1 MNFNFSRGQQQQQPY
16 GETGPDEED
25 YYKILEIK
33 CDASNEEI
41 KKAYR
46 RLSMIHHPDK
56 NESSEESNVK
66 FKQLAA
72 AYETLSDPDKRR
84 MYDMGF
90 RSGGNGIDFE
100 DININPFDIFNM
112 IFGLSH
118 KQQQQHQSQ
127 QHDFGLP
134 PGIAS
139 FIKMGINPAQMPMQ
153 MSMQMPMQM
162 PMPMSMPM
170 QMHMPVGMGIH
181 IINPESGFSFQYP
194 QSTNNHNAHN
204 NKCEIIEK
212 HIYITLEDAYTGV
225 ENHVIEEE
233 EKYNPNNKTKRRIQV
248 CIPPGV
254 NDKEVLIVS
263 DPKISASSIHVTV
276 NIKQH
281 ELFKRND
288 MDLII
293 EKEISLKESL
303 CGLEFTIKHLN
314 NKTFHLQ
321 HKDGTIIKDGV
332 SKTIQK
338 LGMMNKNR
346 DVVGNLV
353 IIFKVAHSDKL
364 SKEQIEKLSE
374 IL

>member
-1 MNFNFSRGQQQQQPY
+1 
-16 GETGPDEED
+16 
-25 YYKILEIK
+25 
-33 CDASNEEI
+33 
-41 KKAYR
+41 
-46 RLSMIHHPDK
+46 
-56 NESSEESNVK
+56 
-66 FKQLAA
+66 
-72 AYETLSDPDKRR
+72 
-84 MYDMGF
+84 
-90 RSGGNGIDFE
+90 
-100 DININPFDIFNM
+100 
-112 IFGLSH
+112 
-118 KQQQQHQSQ
+118 
-127 QHDFGLP
+127 
-134 PGIAS
+134 
-139 FIKMGINPAQMPMQ
+139 
-153 MSMQMPMQM
+153 
-162 PMPMSMPM
+162 MSMPM

-194 QSTNNHNAHN
+194 QSTNNQY
-204 NKCEIIEK
+204 KCEIIEK

-233 EKYNPNNKTKRRIQV
+233 EKYNSNNKTKRRIQV

-364 SKEQIEKLSE
+364 SKEQIEKLYE

>member
-1 MNFNFSRGQQQQQPY
+1 
-16 GETGPDEED
+16 
-25 YYKILEIK
+25 
-33 CDASNEEI
+33 
-41 KKAYR
+41 
-46 RLSMIHHPDK
+46 
-56 NESSEESNVK
+56 
-66 FKQLAA
+66 
-72 AYETLSDPDKRR
+72 
-84 MYDMGF
+84 
-90 RSGGNGIDFE
+90 
-100 DININPFDIFNM
+100 
-112 IFGLSH
+112 
-118 KQQQQHQSQ
+118 
-127 QHDFGLP
+127 
-134 PGIAS
+134 
-139 FIKMGINPAQMPMQ
+139 
-153 MSMQMPMQM
+153 
-162 PMPMSMPM
+162 MPM
-170 QMHMPVGMGIH
+170 QMHMPMGMGIH

-194 QSTNNHNAHN
+194 QSTNNQYD
-204 NKCEIIEK
+204 KCEIIEK

-233 EKYNPNNKTKRRIQV
+233 EKYNSNNKTKRRIQV

-263 DPKISASSIHVTV
+263 DPNVSVYSIHVTV

>member
-1 MNFNFSRGQQQQQPY
+1 
-16 GETGPDEED
+16 
-25 YYKILEIK
+25 
-33 CDASNEEI
+33 
-41 KKAYR
+41 
-46 RLSMIHHPDK
+46 
-56 NESSEESNVK
+56 
-66 FKQLAA
+66 
-72 AYETLSDPDKRR
+72 
-84 MYDMGF
+84 
-90 RSGGNGIDFE
+90 
-100 DININPFDIFNM
+100 
-112 IFGLSH
+112 
-118 KQQQQHQSQ
+118 
-127 QHDFGLP
+127 
-134 PGIAS
+134 
-139 FIKMGINPAQMPMQ
+139 
-153 MSMQMPMQM
+153 MQMPMQM
-162 PMPMSMPM
+162 PMSMPM
-170 QMHMPVGMGIH
+170 GMGIH

-194 QSTNNHNAHN
+194 QSNNNQY
-204 NKCEIIEK
+204 KCEIIEK

-233 EKYNPNNKTKRRIQV
+233 EKYNSNNKTKRRIQV

-263 DPKISASSIHVTV
+263 DPNVSVSSIHVTV

-338 LGMMNKNR
+338 LGMINKNR
-346 DVVGNLV
+346 EVGNLV

-364 SKEQIEKLSE
+364 SKEQIEKLYE